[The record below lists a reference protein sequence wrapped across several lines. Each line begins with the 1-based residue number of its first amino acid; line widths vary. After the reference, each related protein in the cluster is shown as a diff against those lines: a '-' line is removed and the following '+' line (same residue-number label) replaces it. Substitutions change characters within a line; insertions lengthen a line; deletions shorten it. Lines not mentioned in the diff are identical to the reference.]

1 MFTNTNNYTVYHG
14 TNLFSAK
21 VIQYNGVMLN
31 AQRDLTD
38 FGKGFYVTPNLEQA
52 VKWSYVKAQNPQ
64 VNSTIL
70 GLLGIKKNEY
80 LGHPE
85 TKIPALL
92 TFNINMNRLLLLN
105 GLIFPMPYD
114 PLWHQYKN
122 HWMDFVQNSRIGVKH
137 PFDFVYGPV
146 GGRHNDTY
154 FQVRPSK
161 LKEQLSL
168 NTVKAIQCLSD
179 FKLTTL
185 EPKIKTHHNL
195 IYGNYAKRNSNTKS
209 EVDHHFLIEVRN
221 ELIRISQQSYRYAND
236 LVNKSWIVDQIR
248 EQESILWHETPAYWA
263 FFTLY
268 ENNKLWYKDYESYLI
283 RRN

>member
-1 MFTNTNNYTVYHG
+1 MLPNTNNYTVYHG

-114 PLWHQYKN
+114 LLWHLYIN
-122 HWMDFVQNSRIGVKH
+122 HWMDFFQNSRIVVKH
-137 PFDFVYGPV
+137 LFFIFFNIVICLHYDYIFTICYYKFY
-146 GGRHNDTY
+146 NI
-154 FQVRPSK
+154 QI
-161 LKEQLSL
+161 QLI
-168 NTVKAIQCLSD
+168 NFITNIINIEW
-179 FKLTTL
+179 FFF
-185 EPKIKTHHNL
+185 KTH
-195 IYGNYAKRNSNTKS
+195 
-209 EVDHHFLIEVRN
+209 E
-221 ELIRISQQSYRYAND
+221 
-236 LVNKSWIVDQIR
+236 
-248 EQESILWHETPAYWA
+248 
-263 FFTLY
+263 
-268 ENNKLWYKDYESYLI
+268 
-283 RRN
+283 